1 MERTDLFKFNTREYW
16 ADLAVYAVLLITFTY
31 CGDAMVNVSAQP
43 WYWAFLF
50 FLALFAITDHVMQY
64 VRLLRVWPW
73 LRNA

>member
-1 MERTDLFKFNTREYW
+1 
-16 ADLAVYAVLLITFTY
+16 
-31 CGDAMVNVSAQP
+31 MVNVSAQP